1 MSLKKPFFWCH
12 VKALMKGNR
21 MSVDA
26 HAPSQPWWRFGHVWL
41 VVSGPLLVV
50 VASVVSAMFAFQGND
65 TDFNKDA
72 QQVKST
78 LEKAPANQK
87 KALTPAIQS
96 RNNAA
101 TDAP

>member
-1 MSLKKPFFWCH
+1 
-12 VKALMKGNR
+12 

-26 HAPSQPWWRFGHVWL
+26 HARSQPWWRFGHVWL

-78 LEKAPANQK
+78 LEKAPTNQK